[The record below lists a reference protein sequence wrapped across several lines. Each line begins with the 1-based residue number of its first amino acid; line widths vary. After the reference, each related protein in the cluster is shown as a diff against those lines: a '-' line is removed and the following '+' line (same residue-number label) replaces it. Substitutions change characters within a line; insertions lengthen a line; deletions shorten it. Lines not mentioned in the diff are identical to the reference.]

1 MRLMMGVA
9 FYRSLEDHNWDQ
21 SSKPKKPLAFNNGEN
36 SALPEDPNVNTG
48 SSSTPAASMDQINSP
63 QTQAPDQ
70 REPVKPAGPGAVP
83 VADQAG
89 QELQGGKEGE
99 ERGEKEAKAGL
110 RFFFSPELKKLI
122 FPEEDLLEEG
132 TDT

>member
-1 MRLMMGVA
+1 VSGA
-9 FYRSLEDHNWDQ
+9 NAIINRSLEDHNWDQ

-36 SALPEDPNVNTG
+36 SALPDLNAA
-48 SSSTPAASMDQINSP
+48 SSSSSSSSMNPINAP
-63 QTQAPDQ
+63 QTRAPDQ
-70 REPVKPAGPGAVP
+70 SEPIKPAGPGAIP
-83 VADQAG
+83 VADEA
-89 QELQGGKEGE
+89 EKKTQGGKAGDEEGE
-99 ERGEKEAKAGL
+99 EGKKQGGAGL

>member
-1 MRLMMGVA
+1 VGVPMCSTN
-9 FYRSLEDHNWDQ
+9 RSLEDHNWDQ

-36 SALPEDPNVNTG
+36 SALPDPNAASS
-48 SSSTPAASMDQINSP
+48 SSSTSTSSTNQINAP

-70 REPVKPAGPGAVP
+70 NEPVKPAGPGAVP
-83 VADQAG
+83 VADEAG
-89 QELQGGKEGE
+89 KQVQDKVEKGNKEG
-99 ERGEKEAKAGL
+99 GAGL